1 MFDSLSDRL
10 ADTFKKL
17 KGHGKLSEK
26 NIADAM
32 REVRL
37 ALLEADVNYK
47 VAKDF
52 ITGVRDRAVGQE
64 VMKSLTPA
72 QMVIKIVR
80 EELASL
86 MGGEAEPLDLS
97 GRTPHVL
104 MMVGLQGA
112 GKTTTAG
119 KLARMLKKSGK
130 KPLLVPADVQR
141 PAAIAQL
148 KTLGSQVGVPVHD
161 SNPGGDPVEIC
172 VHALSTASREGC
184 DVLILDTAG
193 RLHIDEPL
201 MAELERIKAK
211 MQPSEVL
218 LVADSMT
225 GQDAVNVA
233 ESFHEKLGLTGAVL
247 TKVEGDARGGAA
259 LSIRAVTNVPLKLM
273 GVGEK
278 LDALEPFH
286 PDRMAGRILGMGDV
300 LSLVEKAAAGF
311 EQEKAD
317 ALAKKMAKNEF
328 DLEDF
333 REQIKQIKKLGSMES
348 ILKMLPGAGK
358 LKELKN
364 MQPDEKEIVRV
375 EAIINSMTPGERAK
389 PTIINA
395 SRRKRI
401 AKGSGTTVADVNRLL
416 KNFNQ
421 AKKMMKKMTKMGGK
435 RKGLQRMLSSM

>member
-1 MFDSLSDRL
+1 MFDNLSDRL

-52 ITGVRDRAVGQE
+52 IAGVRQRAVGQE

-80 EELASL
+80 EELATL
-86 MGGEAEPLDLS
+86 MGGEAEPLNMG

-119 KLARMLKKSGK
+119 KLARMLRKSGK

-141 PAAIAQL
+141 PAAIEQL
-148 KTLGSQVGVPVHD
+148 KTLGRQLDVPVHD
-161 SNPGGDPVEIC
+161 SNPGGDPVDIC
-172 VHALSTASREGC
+172 VQALSTASREGC

-211 MQPSEVL
+211 MQPDEVL

-233 ESFHEKLGLTGAVL
+233 ESFHGKLGLTGAVL

-259 LSIRAVTNVPLKLM
+259 LSIRAVTGVPLKLM

-375 EAIINSMTPGERAK
+375 EAIISSMTPGERQK
-389 PTIINA
+389 PQIINA

-435 RKGLQRMLSSM
+435 RGGLKKLLSSM

>member
-1 MFDSLSDRL
+1 MFDNLSDRL
-10 ADTFKKL
+10 AETFKRL
-17 KGHGKLSEK
+17 KGHGKLSEA
-26 NIADAM
+26 NIADAL

-52 ITGVRDRAVGQE
+52 VAGVRERAVGQE

-72 QMVIKIVR
+72 QQVIKIVR
-80 EELASL
+80 EELSSL
-86 MGGEAEPLDLS
+86 MGGQAEGLNLI
-97 GRTPHVL
+97 GRPPQVL

-119 KLARMLKKSGK
+119 KLARMLAGMGK

-141 PAAIAQL
+141 PAAIEQLKKLGAQL
-148 KTLGSQVGVPVHD
+148 GVPVHD
-161 SNPGGDPVEIC
+161 SDPGGDPVDIC
-172 VHALSTASREGC
+172 VRALGTASRLGC
-184 DVLILDTAG
+184 DALILDTAG

-201 MAELERIKAK
+201 MAQLERIKQK
-211 MQPSEVL
+211 LQPGEIL
-218 LVADSMT
+218 LVADAMT

-233 ESFHEKLGLTGAVL
+233 EAFHQRLGLSGVVL

-259 LSIRAVTNVPLKLM
+259 LSIRAVTGVPIKLV

-300 LSLVEKAAAGF
+300 LSLVEKAASAF
-311 EQEKAD
+311 EQEKAQ

-333 REQIKQIKKLGSMES
+333 REQIRQIRKLGSLES
-348 ILKMLPGAGK
+348 ILGMLPGAGK
-358 LKELKN
+358 LKGMKD
-364 MQPDEKEIVRV
+364 MQPDEKEIGRV
-375 EAIINSMTPGERAK
+375 EAIISSMTPGERAK
-389 PTIINA
+389 PQIIDA

-401 AKGSGTTVADVNRLL
+401 AAGSGVTVADVNRLL
-416 KNFNQ
+416 KNFTQ
-421 AKKMMKKMTKMGGK
+421 AKKMMKQVSKLGGK
-435 RKGLQRMLSSM
+435 RKGLKRLLASM